1 MSKTINQ
8 ALKDLYLSLGGD
20 PSALEDNSTVSDYI
34 ADLENGLKGLAEL
47 PAPSSTNSGKIAK
60 VVSDGEGG
68 YIWGAENE
76 TSELPT
82 PSVDNAGKVAK
93 VVSDGQDGYIWS
105 AENETQE
112 LPAVESTDINKLVG
126 VVSDGASGAE
136 YGLVSAPTSESDTF
150 YIEINNATVSNF
162 VWADFLEAV
171 DNNKAIALKVSGNN
185 SINGIDYVFTDEVI
199 LPCFG
204 WRDNSSAMDRAYDFG
219 FSNVWQKK
227 SVSVSIALN
236 EWTQTPTI
244 TVTTLS

>member
-47 PAPSSTNSGKIAK
+47 PAPSSTNNGKIAK

-82 PSVDNAGKVAK
+82 PSADNSGKVAK

-112 LPAVESTDINKLVG
+112 LPAVTATNNGYLLG
-126 VVSDGASGAE
+126 VKNGAWEKIQKSEICVNIFVAWWGDSPTITGITGDELNRLSQYVDSCFIAGGYSGAE
-136 YGLVSAPTSESDTF
+136 GSPTLKCVGIGGNGAPWIFEGFIDDASGMKLIIINLVPTGTAGS
-150 YIEINNATVSNF
+150 
-162 VWADFLEAV
+162 
-171 DNNKAIALKVSGNN
+171 
-185 SINGIDYVFTDEVI
+185 
-199 LPCFG
+199 
-204 WRDNSSAMDRAYDFG
+204 M
-219 FSNVWQKK
+219 
-227 SVSVSIALN
+227 
-236 EWTQTPTI
+236 TI
-244 TVTTLS
+244 TATKKVYTLTADT

>member
-76 TSELPT
+76 T
-82 PSVDNAGKVAK
+82 
-93 VVSDGQDGYIWS
+93 
-105 AENETQE
+105 QE

-126 VVSDGASGAE
+126 VVPDGASGAE
-136 YGLVSAPTSESDTF
+136 YGLISAPQGFKRFIATIEYDSDSSKYYYMKNGQKSTAQQFAVDVQGYDEIVIKLVGVPESSAFDPDVFIYQMRSLDGQTLTAFRADFCNCIYNGDYTF
-150 YIEINNATVSNF
+150 YVNIVVYYNETESN
-162 VWADFLEAV
+162 
-171 DNNKAIALKVSGNN
+171 
-185 SINGIDYVFTDEVI
+185 DYVMV
-199 LPCFG
+199 
-204 WRDNSSAMDRAYDFG
+204 
-219 FSNVWQKK
+219 
-227 SVSVSIALN
+227 
-236 EWTQTPTI
+236 TI
-244 TVTTLS
+244 E